1 MMAIIEE
8 GSGTAGRPGWMPGRT
23 DPASI
28 YAEALLFAYCANLAA
43 AVMTTVRADDVG
55 WLELLTL
62 RAGTKRHRLQRV
74 VRAALGRPR
83 LGVSAFR
90 IRHVSTLR
98 TPRLSVR
105 LLLQEGAQASKPR
118 ILPAHVARAR
128 ALIQVRAAART
139 QALALFAA
147 QRPH

>member
-1 MMAIIEE
+1 M
-8 GSGTAGRPGWMPGRT
+8 PGWT
-23 DPASI
+23 APASRF
-28 YAEALLFAYCANLAA
+28 YASGLLFADRTHLTA
-43 AVMTTVRADDVG
+43 AVVAAVRADDVG

-98 TPRLSVR
+98 LLSDSQSVFFFKRVR
-105 LLLQEGAQASKPR
+105 RPASR
-118 ILPAHVARAR
+118 GSSQRTSHAHV
-128 ALIQVRAAART
+128 
-139 QALALFAA
+139 
-147 QRPH
+147 P